1 MEEMLNIRLL
11 EEAAAFFPKGARGC
25 LHSWRHVI
33 GENLFLL
40 LYKSSGPR
48 SAHVSGCHRITPIF
62 PPAVNFYGRRV
73 KLTRGFSHHGR
84 RAGSHCSSHPLLD
97 GRCGLRPGAH
107 CGVVARAHESQPPLL
122 LEGWL
127 GRHIEPLRVPGRPK
141 AVESATLGRRPS
153 AAAASVRYPSRE
165 GSPAEGQKGWP

>member
-1 MEEMLNIRLL
+1 MYLITAKWQRRWLRVERRGLRVANLYSDFSRSV
-11 EEAAAFFPKGARGC
+11 ASGRAR
-25 LHSWRHVI
+25 V
-33 GENLFLL
+33 E
-40 LYKSSGPR
+40 
-48 SAHVSGCHRITPIF
+48 
-62 PPAVNFYGRRV
+62 
-73 KLTRGFSHHGR
+73 LTRGFNHPSWG
-84 RAGSHCSSHPLLD
+84 ADLFGSHCSSHPSLD

-127 GRHIEPLRVPGRPK
+127 GRHVEPLRVPGRPK